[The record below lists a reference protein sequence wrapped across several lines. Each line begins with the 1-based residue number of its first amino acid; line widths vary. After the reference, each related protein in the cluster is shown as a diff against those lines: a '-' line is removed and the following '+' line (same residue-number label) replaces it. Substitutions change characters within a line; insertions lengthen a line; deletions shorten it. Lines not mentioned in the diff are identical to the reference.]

1 MSRVLS
7 RPTLGRTPHTVAPV
21 APSQDP
27 VVQQLVAAAA
37 EQAYQRGVAE
47 GRAQGH
53 AEGRAT
59 VGELA
64 AALGAAI
71 GDVTTAVRAMRIE
84 QADGTVDLATAVA
97 AHVLDREP
105 ADEGRALLARV
116 RQWLTEI
123 DDGPLQ
129 LAVSAADADVVA
141 AAVADRDDISIV
153 VADGLGQG
161 EARLVGRWARAEL
174 TRAAR
179 WDEVRRVLHEVTDGT
194 TDA

>member
-7 RPTLGRTPHTVAPV
+7 RPTLVATPHVVAPV

-27 VVQQLVAAAA
+27 VVQQMVAAAA
-37 EQAYQRGVAE
+37 EQAYRQGVAD

-53 AEGRAT
+53 AEGRAA

-64 AALGAAI
+64 AALVAAV
-71 GDVTTAVRAMRIE
+71 GEARNAVRAMRIE
-84 QADGTVDLATAVA
+84 QAAGTVDLATAVA

-105 ADEGRALLARV
+105 GDEGRALLDRV
-116 RQWLTEI
+116 RQWLAEI
-123 DDGPLQ
+123 DDGPVQ

-141 AAVADRDDISIV
+141 AAVGDRDDITV
-153 VADGLGQG
+153 TVADGFHQG
-161 EARLVGRWARAEL
+161 EARLTGRWSRAEL

-179 WDEVRRVLHEVTDGT
+179 WDEVCAVLREARD
-194 TDA
+194 DR